1 MSIKRKKSIF
11 EKSISFSVFA
21 VTLLAGIGLGMSI
34 YGWTQVRA
42 DETVWDIRD
51 GDGNFYDRY
60 VIALNS
66 KRNCDP
72 NIPPKGA
79 VLLAGKNLNQRQTP
93 ANAVEYTI
101 ASFDP
106 ETGRQQKL
114 STLRQ
119 HTLFTFWGHNGLSGS
134 KVFYVNT
141 SGKLT
146 FWDFEKD
153 TRGIIDVTNIIPS
166 TGIDAGS
173 LNNYKVDGDKVFY
186 LKGKCLAGSS
196 CSLGM
201 YDVANPEKSLV
212 INGIMDTVV
221 ASGNDSV
228 EIGKFDSVKNTLGLK
243 IFGKTGATSTV
254 SSYQVSFSSMTVG
267 TSTEAQY
274 VDCEVQGRKCTK
286 KENAD
291 NKQFEKIVAEDT
303 LLCRDTAVSAGLNGT
318 EDTIISY
325 GGKDTV
331 FRGIQYI
338 GCVDYR

>member
-1 MSIKRKKSIF
+1 
-11 EKSISFSVFA
+11 
-21 VTLLAGIGLGMSI
+21 
-34 YGWTQVRA
+34 
-42 DETVWDIRD
+42 
-51 GDGNFYDRY
+51 
-60 VIALNS
+60 
-66 KRNCDP
+66 
-72 NIPPKGA
+72 
-79 VLLAGKNLNQRQTP
+79 
-93 ANAVEYTI
+93 
-101 ASFDP
+101 
-106 ETGRQQKL
+106 
-114 STLRQ
+114 
-119 HTLFTFWGHNGLSGS
+119 
-134 KVFYVNT
+134 
-141 SGKLT
+141 
-146 FWDFEKD
+146 
-153 TRGIIDVTNIIPS
+153 
-166 TGIDAGS
+166 
-173 LNNYKVDGDKVFY
+173 
-186 LKGKCLAGSS
+186 
-196 CSLGM
+196 M